1 MSIRRPGSRGH
12 HRHAQLFTALAT
24 LAVLGCASSD
34 AVAPGDGVAIGF
46 TPPQSLASFTGL
58 VVEQIQARV
67 WRLDQSQETSEIVLD
82 QTTPFD
88 VDRNTL
94 TLSLSVELAARAETL
109 YVELD
114 FQTAQGR
121 SLFLTSQNVA
131 VILGRAVNPGQFP
144 APFYVG
150 PGTNA
155 ATLRI
160 TPQAPTVIA
169 GGTLDFG
176 VDAFDVQ
183 GAPVDT
189 VYTSWKAAGGTINA
203 LGHFTAPSAAGQYF
217 VSATTPNG
225 IRDSTPV
232 TVLPAGAAQLNG
244 LVVDGAT
251 TRPLAGVSVKV
262 VASNGD
268 TVATTVTSQTG
279 AYSTQAISPGTYTI
293 VAALNGFVSTTVF
306 NAAATAG
313 TSTAPTIPLAPDTK
327 VVGNMTGGVS
337 DATNGALI
345 SNPTLELRAGINATT
360 GTPLATTTGDVES
373 VYFFTSILPGTYT
386 VTATA
391 PGYVSASV
399 TAIVLGNTS
408 TGAPDIIM
416 SPVGTETARIVLTW
430 GATPSDLDAHLTG
443 PDTAPGLARFH
454 VYYVNQGDLAAR
466 PYAALDIDNTESFG
480 PETITISQQFTGV
493 YRFSVHDY
501 SNSDL
506 NPSSA
511 LAESGARVQ
520 VYLDGA
526 LAREFFVPNQPG
538 TLWTVFELN
547 GSTITPVNAMSY
559 EIDSDAVAI
568 RAPGG
573 AGDDAEVI
581 GRAIG
586 RHPKR

>member
-1 MSIRRPGSRGH
+1 MSIRSQSRGPD
-12 HRHAQLFTALAT
+12 RRAALFSALAA
-24 LAVLGCASSD
+24 LAVLGCAPSD
-34 AVAPGDGVAIGF
+34 AVAPGEGLALGF
-46 TPPQSLASFTGL
+46 TPPQSLASFSGL

-94 TLSLSVELAARAETL
+94 TLSLSVELAARVETL

-131 VILGRAVNPGQFP
+131 VTLGRAVNPGQFP

-150 PGTNA
+150 PGTTA
-155 ATLRI
+155 TTLRM

-169 GGTLDFG
+169 GGTLDFS

-203 LGHFTAPSAAGQYF
+203 LGHFTAPSAAGQHY

-225 IRDSTPV
+225 IKDSTLV
-232 TVLPAGAAQLNG
+232 TVLAVGAAQING
-244 LVVDGAT
+244 LVVDGASG
-251 TRPLAGVSVKV
+251 RPLAGATVKV

-268 TVATTVTSQTG
+268 TVATAVTSQTG
-279 AYSTQAISPGTYTI
+279 AYSTQAISPGTYI
-293 VAALNGFVSTTVF
+293 LVATLNGFVSTTVF
-306 NAAATAG
+306 NHDVTAG
-313 TSTAPTIPLAPDTK
+313 PSTAPTIPLAPDTK
-327 VVGNMTGGVS
+327 VVGNITGGVS
-337 DATNGALI
+337 DATNNALI
-345 SNPTLELRAGINATT
+345 PGPTLELRAGINATT

-373 VYFFTSILPGTYT
+373 VYFFTNILPGTYT
-386 VTATA
+386 ISASA
-391 PGYVSASV
+391 SGYVGASV
-399 TAIVLGNTS
+399 TAIALGNTTTPAPGIVLS
-408 TGAPDIIM
+408 PIGA
-416 SPVGTETARIVLTW
+416 ETARIVLTW

-443 PDTAPGLARFH
+443 PDTAAGLPRFH
-454 VYYVNQGDLAAR
+454 VYYSNPGDLAAR
-466 PYAALDIDNTESFG
+466 PYAALDVDNTASFG
-480 PETITISQQFTGV
+480 PETITITQQFAGV

-501 SNSDL
+501 TDSDL
-506 NPSSA
+506 NPSSV
-511 LAESGARVQ
+511 LAASGARVQ
-520 VYLDGA
+520 LYINGA
-526 LAREFFVPNQPG
+526 LSREFFVPNQAG

-547 GSTITPVNAMSY
+547 GSTITPINAMTY
-559 EIDSDAVAI
+559 EVDSDAVAI
-568 RAPGG
+568 RATAGG
-573 AGDDAEVI
+573 ETDAEVI
-581 GRAIG
+581 AKASK